1 MQPVNK
7 KVPPT
12 HIKSESVAF
21 LLVVRNSVSE
31 DFVVTYAVLVYPTA
45 ITGVSLNG
53 INDTVFD
60 FLDNTGVVGL
70 SILRTRRTLVIPIKE
85 NNHSGNRLGRT
96 VDLLSA
102 IFEPLDAVHAACIF
116 GYNTGVN
123 IAALIGAPAYKTS
136 TPFHTASEAIPRPV
150 RFAAYIA
157 DL

>member
-1 MQPVNK
+1 MAP
-7 KVPPT
+7 
-12 HIKSESVAF
+12 F
-21 LLVVRNSVSE
+21 LILRHSVSE

-53 INDTVFD
+53 INDTVFY
-60 FLDNTGVVGL
+60 FLDNAGVVGL

-96 VDLLSA
+96 VDPLSS

-136 TPFHTASEAIPRPV
+136 TPFHTASEAIPRPI
-150 RFAAYIA
+150 RLAALVLIGKWQRRS
-157 DL
+157 LVK